1 MPTPIIITAGH
12 IEVRA
17 ELNNTRTAKAIIDA
31 LPIDSYVHRWGGE
44 IYSTIPVQMELEK
57 GAREV
62 VKPGELGYWPD
73 GDAFCIFFG
82 PTPASSGSEIR
93 AASDVNIIGRVVSDL
108 THLPEVRDG
117 SGLLIALVSET
128 AQRR

>member
-1 MPTPIIITAGH
+1 MPTPISITAGH
-12 IEVRA
+12 VRVQA
-17 ELNNTRTAKAIIDA
+17 ELNDTRTAKAIIDA
-31 LPIDSYVHRWGGE
+31 LPIDAYVHRWGGE
-44 IYSTIPVQMELEK
+44 IYSTIPVQMDLEK
-57 GAREV
+57 GAREL

-93 AASDVNIIGRVVSDL
+93 AASDVNIIGRILSDM
-108 THLPEVRDG
+108 TQLPEVRDG
-117 SGLLIALVSET
+117 SPLSISLVSEA

>member
-1 MPTPIIITAGH
+1 MPTAIRITAGH
-12 IEVRA
+12 VEVQA
-17 ELNNTRTAKAIIDA
+17 ELNDTRTAKAIADA
-31 LPIDSYVHRWGGE
+31 LPIDAYVHRWGGE

-62 VKPGELGYWPD
+62 VNPGELGYWPD

-93 AASDVNIIGRVVSDL
+93 AASDVNIIGQVRGDMA
-108 THLPEVRDG
+108 HLPEVHDG
-117 SGLLIALVSET
+117 APLSISLVSET

>member
-1 MPTPIIITAGH
+1 MPTPISIIAGH
-12 IEVRA
+12 VEVRA
-17 ELNNTRTAKAIIDA
+17 ELNDTRTAKAIVDA
-31 LPIDSYVHRWGGE
+31 LPIDVNVHRWGGE

-82 PTPASSGSEIR
+82 PTPASSGNEIR
-93 AASDVNIIGRVVSDL
+93 AASDVNIIGQVLGDL
-108 THLPEVRDG
+108 TQLPEVREG
-117 SGLLIALVSET
+117 SRLSISLVSET
-128 AQRR
+128 GHRR

>member
-1 MPTPIIITAGH
+1 MPTPIVITAGNV
-12 IEVRA
+12 EVQA
-17 ELNNTRTAKAIIDA
+17 ELNETRTAKAIIDA
-31 LPIDSYVHRWGGE
+31 LPIEGYVHRWGGE
-44 IYSTIPVQMELEK
+44 IYSTIPVQMQLEK

-93 AASDVNIIGRVVSDL
+93 AASDVNIIGRVLSDL
-108 THLPEVRDG
+108 ARLPEVRDG
-117 SGLLIALVSET
+117 TPLSILPVSKV
-128 AQRR
+128 A